1 MQEVFIASV
10 TTRNDTNC
18 FQMSEELIWNFAKV
32 SVDYTPQN
40 PDGPK
45 GIAIPFR
52 WDVPSN
58 CTE

>member
-18 FQMSEELIWNFAKV
+18 FQMSEELILNFAKV

-40 PDGPK
+40 PDGSK
-45 GIAIPFR
+45 GIAIPFS
-52 WDVPSN
+52 WDIPSN